1 MLVQVRGD
9 GLMDVL
15 CLGILVADVVAKPI
29 EEMPGKGKLQ
39 LVDAMELHTGG
50 CASNTGYALS
60 KLEVSTGL
68 MGKVGT
74 DGFGDFFVNYMKD
87 SGLDTRGIKR
97 TSSVNT
103 SATMVMVSADGE
115 RTFFHYLGANAELC
129 YDDVNFDIVRE
140 TKILHIA
147 GAFLMPKFD
156 GEATAKVL
164 RQAREWDIITSL
176 DTAWDSRGNWMSV
189 LEPCL
194 QHLDIFMPSIEE
206 ARMITRKET
215 PSEIAE
221 YLLSYGI
228 GTVALKMG
236 GEGSYIRTRD
246 WDMSVPSYKVKT
258 VDATGAGDAFAAGF
272 LAGVSRGWDHGE
284 AAKLANA
291 MGACCVT
298 AMGATTGVRN
308 MKETLAFMRDTP
320 PS

>member
-1 MLVQVRGD
+1 
-9 GLMDVL
+9 MDVL

-29 EEMPGKGKLQ
+29 EEMPGKGRLQ
-39 LVDAMELHTGG
+39 LVNAMELHTGG

-60 KLEVSTGL
+60 KLGVSTGL

-87 SGLDTRGIKR
+87 SGLDTRGIRR

-129 YDDVNFDIVRE
+129 YDDVDFDIVRE
-140 TKILHIA
+140 AEILHVA

-156 GEATAKVL
+156 GVPTARVL
-164 RQAREWDIITSL
+164 KQAREQSIVTSL
-176 DTAWDSRGNWMSV
+176 DTAWDSRGNWMSL

-206 ARMITRKET
+206 ARMITGKET

-221 YLLSYGI
+221 FLLSYGI

-236 GEGSYIRTRD
+236 EQGSYIRTRD
-246 WDMSVPSYKVKT
+246 WEMSVPIYKVET
-258 VDATGAGDAFAAGF
+258 IDATGAGDAFAAGF
-272 LAGVSRGWDHGE
+272 LAGVSKGWDHRE

-291 MGACCVT
+291 VGACCVT
-298 AMGATTGVRN
+298 AMGATAGIRN
-308 MKETLAFMRDTP
+308 MEETLAFVDRN
-320 PS
+320 

>member
-1 MLVQVRGD
+1 
-9 GLMDVL
+9 MDVL

-29 EEMPGKGKLQ
+29 EEMPGKGKLE

-50 CASNTGYALS
+50 CASNTGYALN
-60 KLEVSTGL
+60 KLGISTGL

-74 DGFGDFFVNYMKD
+74 DGFGDFVIDYIKG

-129 YDDVNFDIVRE
+129 YDDVDFDIVRE
-140 TKILHIA
+140 AKILHIA
-147 GAFLMPKFD
+147 GAFLMPRFD
-156 GEATAKVL
+156 GKAAAMVL
-164 RQAREWDIITSL
+164 KQAREWGIITSL
-176 DTAWDSRGNWMSV
+176 DTAWDSKGNWMDV

-194 QHLDIFMPSIEE
+194 SHLDIFMPSIEE
-206 ARMITRKET
+206 ARMITGKET

-221 YLLSYGI
+221 SLLSYGI

-236 GEGSYIRTRD
+236 EHGSYIRTQD
-246 WDMSVPSYKVKT
+246 WEMSVPIYKVDP

-272 LAGVSRGWDHGE
+272 LAGVSKNWDPGE
-284 AAKLANA
+284 AVKLANA
-291 MGACCVT
+291 VGACCVT
-298 AMGATTGVRN
+298 AMGATAGVKN
-308 MKETLAFMRDTP
+308 MQETMAFMN
-320 PS
+320 SAS

>member
-1 MLVQVRGD
+1 
-9 GLMDVL
+9 MDVL

-29 EEMPGKGKLQ
+29 EEMPGKGRLQ

-60 KLEVSTGL
+60 KLGVSTGL

-129 YDDVNFDIVRE
+129 YDDVDFDIVRE
-140 TKILHIA
+140 AGILHVA
-147 GAFLMPKFD
+147 GAFLMPKLD
-156 GEATAKVL
+156 GEPTARVL
-164 RQAREWDIITSL
+164 KRAREQGIITSL
-176 DTAWDSRGNWMSV
+176 DTCWDSRGNWINV

-194 QHLDIFMPSIEE
+194 EHLDIFMPSIEE
-206 ARMITRKET
+206 ARMITGKET
-215 PSEIAE
+215 PAEIAE
-221 YLLSYGI
+221 FLLSYGI

-236 GEGSYIRTRD
+236 EQGSYVRTRN
-246 WDMSVPSYKVKT
+246 WEMSVPIYKVKT

-272 LAGVSRGWDHGE
+272 LAGVSKGWDHRE
-284 AAKLANA
+284 AARLANA
-291 MGACCVT
+291 VGACCVT
-298 AMGATTGVRN
+298 AMGATAGTRN
-308 MKETLAFMRDTP
+308 MEETLAFMNRN
-320 PS
+320 

>member
-1 MLVQVRGD
+1 
-9 GLMDVL
+9 MDVL
-15 CLGILVADVVAKPI
+15 CLGILVADIVAKPI
-29 EEMPGKGKLQ
+29 EKMPGKGKLQ
-39 LVDAMELHTGG
+39 LVDTMELHTGG

-60 KLEVSTGL
+60 KLGVSTGL

-74 DGFGDFFVNYMKD
+74 DGFGDFFVKYMKD
-87 SGLDTRGIKR
+87 SGIDTRGIR
-97 TSSVNT
+97 HTQSVNT

-129 YDDVNFDIVRE
+129 YDDVDFDIVRE
-140 TKILHIA
+140 AKILHIA

-164 RQAREWDIITSL
+164 KHAREWGIITSL
-176 DTAWDSRGNWMSV
+176 DTAWDSKGNWMNV

-206 ARMITRKET
+206 ARMITGKED

-228 GTVALKMG
+228 GIVALKMG
-236 GEGSYIRTRD
+236 DQGSYVRTRD
-246 WDMSVPSYKVKT
+246 WEISVPIYEVET

-272 LAGVSRGWDHGE
+272 LAGVSKGWDYRK
-284 AAKLANA
+284 AAQLANA
-291 MGACCVT
+291 VGACCVT
-298 AMGATTGVRN
+298 AMGATAGVKN
-308 MKETLAFMRDTP
+308 MQETLAFMDNA
-320 PS
+320 